1 MGQWKL
7 LEPVKVGTKN
17 LKNRIVMA
25 PMCTRLASADGSV
38 TQKMIDYYVAR
49 AKGGVGTII
58 VEYSYIDN
66 RESRAA
72 ISQLGVE
79 SDHKITGLAE
89 LAEAVKLYGTT
100 ILLQIC
106 HAGRQTAPSNINGKQ
121 PVAPSA
127 IPCKLMGVMPRELTI
142 GEIEQIEDDFA
153 EAARR
158 AKQAGFDGV
167 EIHGAH
173 GYLVC
178 QFLSPY
184 TNKRTDK
191 YGGSLENRAQFA
203 VEIIQKI
210 RAKVGRDFIVGCRI
224 SADEYIPGGLKI
236 EETTKIAKILEQ
248 AGLDYIHVSGGMYE
262 SLEHNSPTTYFPRA
276 YYLNNIEAIKKVV
289 GIPVL
294 GVGAFNVELA
304 ERTLREGKAD
314 LIVFGRALIADPE
327 LPKKIAEG
335 RVEDIRPCIRGE
347 EGCISRFFEGKTIR
361 CEVNPAVG
369 RESEFIIT
377 PAVRKKKVLVV
388 GGGAAGLEAARVA
401 ALRGHEV
408 TLVEREDKLGG
419 HLVEASTPPFKDDL
433 KQLLNWLVKQ
443 VEKAGVKVQLK
454 TEATKDLVG
463 KLKPDVLIIAVGSEF
478 IIPKVPGA
486 ERPSVLTPSDVL
498 LGKKAVGQN
507 VVVVGGGLVGCEI
520 ALYIASVLGK
530 KVKLIEMLPAI
541 LPDVDYITRVA
552 LSGKL
557 SEAGVEVLTGMHLE
571 EITDRGVICVDKEWN
586 RHQIDADTVVLAVG
600 MSARE
605 KMAEE
610 FRGLAPEVYMIGD
623 CVRPRKVYHAFED
636 AW

>member
-1 MGQWKL
+1 MNQWKL
-7 LEPVKVGTKN
+7 LEPVVVGTKT

-38 TQKMIDYYVAR
+38 TQKMIDYYAAR
-49 AKGGVGTII
+49 AKGGAGTII
-58 VEYSYIDN
+58 VEYSYTDN

-89 LAEAVKLYGTT
+89 LAEAVKLYGTA

-142 GEIEQIEDDFA
+142 EEIEQIEDDFA

-184 TNKRTDK
+184 TNRRTDK

-203 VEIIQKI
+203 VEIINKI
-210 RAKVGRDFIVGCRI
+210 RAKVGKDFIVGCRI

-262 SLEHNSPTTYFPRA
+262 SLQHNSPTIYYPRA
-276 YYLNNIEAIKKVV
+276 YYLSNIEAIKKAVN
-289 GIPVL
+289 IPVL

-304 ERTLREGKAD
+304 EKVLKEGKAD

-327 LPKKIAEG
+327 LPKKVMEG
-335 RVEDIRPCIRGE
+335 RVEDIRLCIRGE

-369 RESEFIIT
+369 RESEFVIK
-377 PAVRKKKVLVV
+377 PASTKKRVLVI
-388 GGGAAGLEAARVA
+388 GGGVAGLEAARVA

-419 HLVEASTPPFKDDL
+419 HLIEASTPPFKDDL

-443 VEKAGVKVQLK
+443 VEKAGVKVELK
-454 TEATKDLVG
+454 TEATKDLVS
-463 KLKPDVLIIAVGSEF
+463 KLKPDVLIIAVGSDF
-478 IIPKVPGA
+478 IMPSLPGVDK
-486 ERPSVLTPSDVL
+486 PFVLTPSDVI
-498 LGKKAVGQN
+498 LGKKPVGQN
-507 VVVVGGGLVGCEI
+507 AVVVGGGLVGCET

-530 KVKLIEMLPAI
+530 KVKLIEMLDMI

-552 LSGKL
+552 LSEKL

-571 EITDRGVICVDKEWN
+571 EITEKGVLCIDKSWN
-586 RHQIDADTVVLAVG
+586 KHKISADTVVLAVG
-600 MSARE
+600 LSARE
-605 KMAEE
+605 KVAES
-610 FRGLAPEVYMIGD
+610 FKGLAPEVYMIGD
-623 CVRPRKVYHAFED
+623 CVKPRK
-636 AW
+636 